1 MGINPINSINYDPC
15 EARMVDTVDRDES
28 RWILEIYNLTHLN
41 GQTRT
46 APNYGASH
54 SPTQSFLKL

>member
-1 MGINPINSINYDPC
+1 MGINLVNSINYDPRK
-15 EARMVDTVDRDES
+15 ARVVDTVDMVES
-28 RWILEIYNLTHLN
+28 HWILEIYNLTHLN